1 MTSVNRNRSKSRS
14 KKSKSS
20 IETDEQIDQII
31 KDITLKRPR
40 NPFTQFVL
48 AEVDSYKTKNKDAKI
63 DLGEFNQTCADK
75 WKKMKEGEKK
85 KYSKLYEDEK
95 VKYKS
100 DLELV
105 KHYLFRDFNDTVYRS
120 PTAYRIFL
128 NEKLREGF
136 DQGLDP
142 KDVRKDAGNTWAKM
156 SDEEKKVYTEKKK
169 ENDNWFLKAEKIR
182 KITPIALFIQKK
194 IEEAKEK
201 HKEPPAL
208 KEISPAWKKL
218 SKNEKKSFEKYA
230 QEINEEK
237 EKLRDIYDI
246 VHGIKPKKPAGAFRI
261 FLQEKAKN
269 NEIKTIQDG
278 HEMWKQLS
286 EDQKEEY
293 LTKSHKCLLAYRY
306 KKMIYNK
313 KIKKMLPKRPKG
325 PFQEFLKEKKGQK
338 PAKGEKMLPYW
349 KKVFDGLSEAQKKK
363 YVEKADKDKERYE
376 RQMLQFQ
383 GKVFDMPK
391 KPQSG
396 FNLYVQDRMPD
407 LKKAKPN
414 APVTALIKQIAKEWK
429 EEKDVDTKQYN
440 KNAEKDKRRFKKQ
453 LKEFQK
459 MGYYTKDKSE
469 TEDETDARSKS
480 KKSQKKKSS
489 SKASTKKTKSQRP
502 KSRSKSK
509 KKSQNVASTK
519 KSKK

>member
-63 DLGEFNQTCADK
+63 DLGEFNQSCADK

-142 KDVRKDAGNTWAKM
+142 KDVRKEAGNTWARM
-156 SDEEKKVYTEKKK
+156 TEEEKKVYVDKKK

-182 KITPIALFIQKK
+182 KISPIALFIQKK
-194 IEEAKEK
+194 IQEAKEK
-201 HKEPPAL
+201 HKEPPSL

-278 HEMWKQLS
+278 HELWKKLS
-286 EDQKEEY
+286 EEQKEEY

-313 KIKKMLPKRPKG
+313 KIKKMLPKKPKG
-325 PFQEFLKEKKGQK
+325 PLQQFLKEKKGK
-338 PAKGEKMLPYW
+338 
-349 KKVFDGLSEAQKKK
+349 
-363 YVEKADKDKERYE
+363 
-376 RQMLQFQ
+376 
-383 GKVFDMPK
+383 
-391 KPQSG
+391 
-396 FNLYVQDRMPD
+396 
-407 LKKAKPN
+407 
-414 APVTALIKQIAKEWK
+414 
-429 EEKDVDTKQYN
+429 
-440 KNAEKDKRRFKKQ
+440 
-453 LKEFQK
+453 
-459 MGYYTKDKSE
+459 
-469 TEDETDARSKS
+469 
-480 KKSQKKKSS
+480 
-489 SKASTKKTKSQRP
+489 
-502 KSRSKSK
+502 
-509 KKSQNVASTK
+509 
-519 KSKK
+519 